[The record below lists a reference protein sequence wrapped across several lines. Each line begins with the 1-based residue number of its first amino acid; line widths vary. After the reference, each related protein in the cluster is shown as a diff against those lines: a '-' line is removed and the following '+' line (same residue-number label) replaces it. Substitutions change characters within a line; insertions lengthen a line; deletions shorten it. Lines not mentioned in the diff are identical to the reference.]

1 MGAAGGRGY
10 GGISETRLPLKVN
23 KVFPAYKHRKILT
36 LNTKMILYHRNA
48 VDVMIVDSEGSLNI
62 VSCNRPFLAKTY
74 RGITRL
80 WVASLRL
87 AFKYD
92 VAEGSIGLH

>member
-1 MGAAGGRGY
+1 M
-10 GGISETRLPLKVN
+10 
-23 KVFPAYKHRKILT
+23 LT
-36 LNTKMILYHRNA
+36 LNPKMIKYHRNA
-48 VDVMIVDSEGSLNI
+48 VDIMIVDSEGSLNI
-62 VSCNRPFLAKTY
+62 VSSNRPFRAKTY

-92 VAEGSIGLH
+92 VAKGSIGLH